1 MTLINKKTGFATCA
15 IHAGEEL
22 NSSSS
27 HTNPI
32 FQTSTF
38 RFTDAEMGHSL
49 FSGKRKGYIYSRLGN
64 PTVKVLENKIAALE
78 GKNLYETVDGKSV
91 KTKVYP
97 LAFASGMS
105 ATATVVMAV
114 LSPGDHLITDNILYG
129 CTNDLFLH
137 TLKRYKIGVSFI
149 DCSNLDEVKAELNKF
164 RNTKMVFLE
173 TPANPTM
180 KLSDIKAIAEL
191 CGDEVCLVVDNTF
204 ATPILQRPLELGAKI
219 VIHSTTK
226 YISGHG
232 TVIGGV
238 TLTTDQELFEK
249 KLYPMIIDTGGIPSP
264 HDAWLA
270 NMGLKTLAL
279 RMERHCQ
286 NAMEV
291 ANWLVKNRMIEKVY
305 YPGLDDFP
313 QKELAERQMDGFGG
327 VISFEVKGEYEAA
340 KKVLNSVKLCT
351 LAVSLGCVDSLIQ
364 HPYTMTHNVVPEDI
378 KDWLGI
384 TPGMIRL
391 SVGIEDVADI
401 IDDLDQAIG
410 NINKPASKARSKA
423 VR

>member
-1 MTLINKKTGFATCA
+1 MARINKKTGFATCA

-22 NSSSS
+22 NTSSS

-49 FSGKRKGYIYSRLGN
+49 FCGDRKGYIYSRLGN
-64 PTVKVLENKIAALE
+64 PTVQVLENKIAALE
-78 GKNLYETVDGKSV
+78 GKNLYKKIGGMNI
-91 KTKVYP
+91 KTEVYP

-114 LSPGDHLITDNILYG
+114 LSSGDHLITDNILYG

-137 TLKRYKIGVSFI
+137 TLKRYKIGVSFV
-149 DCSNLDEVKAELNKF
+149 DCSNLDEVKDELKKF
-164 RNTKMVFLE
+164 PNTKMIFLE

-180 KLSDIKAIAEL
+180 KLSDIKAISEL
-191 CGDEVCLVVDNTF
+191 CGEEVCLVVDNTF
-204 ATPILQRPLELGAKI
+204 ATPILQRPLELGADI

-232 TVIGGV
+232 SAIGGV
-238 TLTTDQELFEK
+238 ALTTDQELFEK

-264 HDAWLA
+264 HDAWLI
-270 NMGLKTLAL
+270 NLGLKTLAL

-291 ANWLVKNRMIEKVY
+291 ARWLVDNPMIEKVY

-313 QKELAERQMDGFGG
+313 QRELAERQMDGFGG
-327 VISFEVKGEYEAA
+327 IISFEVRGEYEAA
-340 KKVLNSVKLCT
+340 KKVLNSVELCT
-351 LAVSLGCVDSLIQ
+351 LAVSLGCVDSLIE
-364 HPYTMTHNVVPEDI
+364 HPYTMTHNVVPKDI

-401 IDDLDQAIG
+401 IYDLDKAIST
-410 NINKPASKARSKA
+410 ISKPMPKTEAKA
-423 VR
+423 VS